1 MKQCAHNVVRSS
13 SRQWFDLPLFTCL
26 EKSQDIEIDKRL
38 IDPWFTQRMKEIKTS
53 QLAEKALHSEE
64 DTGEDTEIL
73 EDEAVNEPADSVV
86 LVGL

>member
-1 MKQCAHNVVRSS
+1 V
-13 SRQWFDLPLFTCL
+13 
-26 EKSQDIEIDKRL
+26 
-38 IDPWFTQRMKEIKTS
+38 
-53 QLAEKALHSEE
+53 EKALHSEE